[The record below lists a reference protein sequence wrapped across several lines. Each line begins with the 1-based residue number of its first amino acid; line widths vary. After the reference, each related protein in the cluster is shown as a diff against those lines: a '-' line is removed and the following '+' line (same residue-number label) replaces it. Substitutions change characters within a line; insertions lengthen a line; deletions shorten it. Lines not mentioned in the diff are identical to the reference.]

1 MKQKNGS
8 APGLLPGVGS
18 FYESEVFMENFASA
32 LTSIYINMLNFLADQ
47 TWFIYILASLI
58 VIAMLQKI
66 WNFMGS
72 IE

>member
-1 MKQKNGS
+1 
-8 APGLLPGVGS
+8 
-18 FYESEVFMENFASA
+18 MENFTSL
-32 LTSIYINMLNFLADQ
+32 LTSIYVNMLDFLVNE

-58 VIAMLQKI
+58 VIALLQKI

>member
-1 MKQKNGS
+1 
-8 APGLLPGVGS
+8 
-18 FYESEVFMENFASA
+18 MEIFTSS
-32 LTSIYINMLNFLADQ
+32 LTIIYINMLNFLADQ

-58 VIAMLQKI
+58 VIALLQKI

>member
-1 MKQKNGS
+1 
-8 APGLLPGVGS
+8 
-18 FYESEVFMENFASA
+18 MENFTSI
-32 LTSIYINMLNFLADQ
+32 LTNIYINMLNFLGVQ

-58 VIAMLQKI
+58 VIALLQKI